1 MRALDGTDSK
11 WSLAFARST
20 GHHKG
25 WVSSGTA
32 KVAQTARCQHD
43 DAVSIREDKPV
54 NLRLDILDLD
64 ASATAED
71 VRAAY
76 KSLVKKLHPD
86 ANGGDRKHEERLQ
99 RVIKAHE
106 YLKASGF
113 C

>member
-1 MRALDGTDSK
+1 MNTIFSSGGAGKKEITISHGPVSGETVNGRRISAGQKRAL
-11 WSLAFARST
+11 
-20 GHHKG
+20 
-25 WVSSGTA
+25 
-32 KVAQTARCQHD
+32 
-43 DAVSIREDKPV
+43 
-54 NLRLDILDLD
+54 NILDLD
-64 ASATAED
+64 IKATAKD

-76 KSLVKKLHPD
+76 KSLVKKFHPD